1 MAKDDLT
8 SKLAVILHADVA
20 GSTAL
25 VHQNEQLA
33 HQRIQDTFHRFGN
46 TISKYHGH
54 VRELRGDA
62 LLAEFERASDAVSAA
77 LAFQAGQSDCNT
89 QLNDNIQPTVRVG
102 IALGEVVIADNTVTG
117 AGVVLAQRV
126 EQLADAGGVC
136 ITAALHEA
144 IPRRM
149 PFDLEDMGEQIL
161 KGFDDPVHVYR
172 VELSQGESIPVP
184 AQEYKPGILAK
195 SGRLKISIAVVLV
208 AVMAGTVYWLL
219 PSGAMEEPASVERMA
234 FPLPDKPSIAVL
246 PFTNMSGDVE
256 QEYFADGMT
265 EDLIT
270 DLSKISGLFV
280 IARNSSFSYKGQQVK
295 VRQVAEDMGVRY
307 VLEGSVRRAGNQV
320 RINAQLIDATT
331 GGHLWAERYDGTLA
345 DIFSLQDQVTREIV
359 TALSVTLTPEER
371 DSSSLL
377 GTSNIEAHDAYLQGL
392 SFYIRN
398 SPTDNAKAELLFQR
412 AIDLDPE
419 FGRAY
424 EALAKVYFNGT
435 EKTYASAMG
444 FSSRK
449 AAYFAYTTL
458 ARSPGSTDRELHA
471 ILARASLLKHQ
482 LETALHHADLALAIS
497 PNDID
502 MLKIKALALIF
513 SGQHGA
519 GRLLADRII
528 RLDPALLAEPMY
540 IYGLSHFAAG
550 TYDEAAR
557 YLEWALQNDPSNS
570 TYHRLL
576 AATYGVLGRQEEAR
590 EALRIYRKSWRQ
602 YWIAAAVYAY
612 PFKDERNL
620 QALADGF
627 ETAGLVE
634 RPPARYL
641 KLNGET
647 RLTGAEI
654 DALLTGRTIKGTD
667 YWRAYTWTLHRSR
680 DGILKQTG
688 GTFFFSVETD
698 GLRGLDIESWIEPNR
713 LCHRGTGVNDEITFC
728 VTIHHDSV
736 RGEGHYYMVTDTG
749 PHPFQVLNE

>member
-8 SKLAVILHADVA
+8 GKLAVILHADVA

-77 LAFQAGQSDCNT
+77 LAFQAGQSDYNT

-149 PFDLEDMGEQIL
+149 PFDLKDMGEQIL

-184 AQEYKPGILAK
+184 AQEYKPEILAK

-234 FPLPDKPSIAVL
+234 FPLPDKPSIV
-246 PFTNMSGDVE
+246 
-256 QEYFADGMT
+256 
-265 EDLIT
+265 T

-295 VRQVAEDMGVRY
+295 IRQVAEDLGVRY

-371 DSSSLL
+371 DSSGLL

-392 SFYIRN
+392 SLYIRN
-398 SPTDNAKAELLFQR
+398 SPTDNARAELHFKR
-412 AIDLDPE
+412 AIDLDSQ

-424 EALAKVYFNGT
+424 EALARVYFKAT
-435 EKTYASAMG
+435 EKAYASALG

-449 AAYFAYTTL
+449 GAFFAYTTL
-458 ARSPGSTDRELHA
+458 ARSPGSTGRELHA

-482 LETALHHADLALAIS
+482 LESALHHADLALAIS

-502 MLKIKALALIF
+502 LLKIKALASIF
-513 SGQHGA
+513 SGQYGA

-528 RLDPALLAEPMY
+528 RLDPVLLAEPMY

-557 YLEWALQNDPSNS
+557 YLERALQNDPSNS

-590 EALRIYRKSWRQ
+590 EAMRIYRKSWRQ

-612 PFKDERNL
+612 PFEDERNL

-647 RLTGAEI
+647 RLTSTEI

-667 YWRAYTWTLHRSR
+667 YWRLYTWTLHRSP

-688 GTFFFSVETD
+688 GTFFFSIEPD

-749 PHPFQVLNE
+749 QHPFQVLDE